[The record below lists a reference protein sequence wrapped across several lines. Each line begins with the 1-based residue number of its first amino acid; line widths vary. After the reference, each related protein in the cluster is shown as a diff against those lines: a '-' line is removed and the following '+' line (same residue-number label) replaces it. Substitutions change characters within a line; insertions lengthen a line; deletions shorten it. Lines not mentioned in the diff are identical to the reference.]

1 MAVSLEDKL
10 DRLPGKRRAKVD
22 ARAAELIAEE
32 MTLRDL
38 RRALDRT
45 QVHLARELGVKQET
59 VSRLEKRSDMLLST
73 LRGYIEAMGGELDLL
88 AKFPDRPPVRLK
100 MLAAVPAQKELS
112 AGKPPARASPTANAC
127 QEIRRRGLLTTG
139 VSGRAVPTAVSRR
152 RIRPPRL
159 RGSTGSGPGLEDRP
173 LRPGHPLVEA
183 GRREKNGLAR
193 IPIVM

>member
-10 DRLPGKRRAKVD
+10 ARLPGERRAKVD

-45 QVHLARELGVKQET
+45 QVRLARELGVKQET

-73 LRGYIEAMGGELDLL
+73 LRSHVEAMGGELNIL

-100 MLAAVPAQKELS
+100 TLAAVPAQNQPS
-112 AGKPPARASPTANAC
+112 AGRPQPKAARPRTRARKPADATA
-127 QEIRRRGLLTTG
+127 
-139 VSGRAVPTAVSRR
+139 
-152 RIRPPRL
+152 
-159 RGSTGSGPGLEDRP
+159 
-173 LRPGHPLVEA
+173 
-183 GRREKNGLAR
+183 
-193 IPIVM
+193 